1 MRPRLSFNIDES
13 EKLVVIRYIG
23 NLPGHEIVETLAAN
37 LKAMDAPWLY
47 DMIFDMRRFEG
58 FVPFEELSLLAMN
71 WAEIAQGRD
80 KGRKVAI
87 ISEDPLVHARFSAY
101 KQEFPTREF
110 RVFKEFGETSAWIS
124 GAAIHES
131 PSLAS

>member
-13 EKLVVIRYIG
+13 QKLVVIRYIG
-23 NLPGHEIVETLAAN
+23 NLPGHEIVETLSAK
-37 LKAMDAPWLY
+37 LVSMQSPWLY
-47 DMIFDMRRFEG
+47 DMVFDMRRFEG

-71 WAEIAQGRD
+71 WAKIAQGRD

-87 ISEDPLVHARFSAY
+87 ISEDPLIHARFSAY

-110 RVFKEFGETSAWIS
+110 RVFSDFGETSAWIS
-124 GAAIHES
+124 GAAAHES
-131 PSLAS
+131 SSLAS